1 MCSVN
6 KIGMQF
12 HYIASQQNGKILES
26 DIDAENVGEVLS
38 HLAAKNLKPVSVRPV
53 SKMRGRHRLFG
64 GKITIADKIF
74 LSKYL
79 ALMLKI
85 GTGLLQAVNILIED
99 FDKPVIRNLLLEVKA
114 NLEKGLPFFSTFA
127 KYPRSFGQVYINL
140 IKAGE
145 ASGSLESV
153 FDNLTNSLAKEKN
166 LKDQVR
172 GALIYPVLLLV
183 AALFILVFLVFFALP
198 KISKVFSEAG
208 FNPPLFSKVVFGI
221 GAFFGQFGIILIILL
236 IVSIIAFFYLY
247 RTSNFFRKLVFGI
260 ISDIP
265 VVKEIIR
272 KMALQR
278 FSATLS
284 SLIKA
289 GLPLTSAIE
298 ITADAVGNIELK
310 DALLRISREGLAKG
324 LTVGDAFKREPFFPR
339 TVANLIAISEKAGHI
354 EEILETLAN
363 FYVSEIDSSMK
374 SLVSVIEPVLLLFLG
389 LIIGVIALAIIIPIY
404 QLTTSF

>member
-1 MCSVN
+1 ML
-6 KIGMQF
+6 F
-12 HYIASQQNGKILES
+12 HYIASEQNGKILES
-26 DIDAENVGEVLS
+26 DIDAENVGEVLRL
-38 HLAAKNLKPVSVRPV
+38 LAAKNLKPVSVRPA
-53 SKMRGRHRLFG
+53 SKMRGRLRVFG
-64 GKITIADKIF
+64 GKITMTDKIF

-85 GTGLLQAVNILIED
+85 GTGLLQAINILIED
-99 FDKPVIRNLLLEVKA
+99 LDKPAIRKLLVEIKT

-127 KYPRSFGQVYINL
+127 KYPRSFSQVYINL
-140 IKAGE
+140 VKAGE

-153 FDNLTNSLAKEKN
+153 FDNLTNSLTKEKN
-166 LKDQVR
+166 LTDQVR

-183 AALFILVFLVFFALP
+183 AALFILIFLVFFALP
-198 KISKVFSEAG
+198 KISKVFSESG
-208 FNPPLFSKVVFGI
+208 FNPPLFSKIVFGV
-221 GAFFGQFGIILIILL
+221 GAFFGKFGIILIALL
-236 IVSIIAFFYLY
+236 VVSVIAFFYLY
-247 RTSNFFRKLVFGI
+247 RTSGVFRRLVFGI
-260 ISDIP
+260 ISEVP
-265 VVKEIIR
+265 VVKEIVR

-289 GLPLTSAIE
+289 GLPLTEAIE
-298 ITADAVGNIELK
+298 ITADAVGNAELK
-310 DALLRISREGLAKG
+310 EALLRISREGLAKG
-324 LTVGDAFKREPFFPR
+324 LTVGDAFKKETFFPK
-339 TVANLIAISEKAGHI
+339 TVVNLIAISEKAGHI
-354 EEILETLAN
+354 EEILGTLAD

>member
-1 MCSVN
+1 VL
-6 KIGMQF
+6 F
-12 HYIASQQNGKILES
+12 HYIASEQNGKILES
-26 DIDAENVGEVLS
+26 DIDAENVGEVLRL
-38 HLAAKNLKPVSVRPV
+38 LAAKNLKPVSVRPA
-53 SKMRGRHRLFG
+53 SKMRGRLRVFG
-64 GKITIADKIF
+64 GKITMTDKIF

-85 GTGLLQAVNILIED
+85 GTGLLQAINILIED
-99 FDKPVIRNLLLEVKA
+99 LDKPAIRKLLVEIKT

-127 KYPRSFGQVYINL
+127 KYPRSFSQVYINL
-140 IKAGE
+140 VKAGE

-153 FDNLTNSLAKEKN
+153 FDNLTNSLTKEKN
-166 LKDQVR
+166 LTDQVR

-183 AALFILVFLVFFALP
+183 AALFILIFLVFFALP
-198 KISKVFSEAG
+198 KISKVFSESG
-208 FNPPLFSKVVFGI
+208 FNPPLFSKIVFGV
-221 GAFFGQFGIILIILL
+221 GAFFGKFGIILIALL
-236 IVSIIAFFYLY
+236 VVSVIAFFYLY
-247 RTSNFFRKLVFGI
+247 RTSGVFRRLVFGI
-260 ISDIP
+260 ISEVP
-265 VVKEIIR
+265 VVKEIVR

-289 GLPLTSAIE
+289 GLPLTEAIE
-298 ITADAVGNIELK
+298 ITADAVGNAELK
-310 DALLRISREGLAKG
+310 EALLRISREGLAKG
-324 LTVGDAFKREPFFPR
+324 LTVGDAFKKETFFPK
-339 TVANLIAISEKAGHI
+339 TVVNLIAISEKAGHI
-354 EEILETLAN
+354 EEILGTLAD